1 LGIVTD
7 SVTESLTDGGAA
19 EGRTRTDR
27 RRERTRGKL
36 TDATRELIAE
46 KGVAGLRIQEITER
60 ADVALGSFYNHF
72 DSKEAIVEAV
82 IADSLQGITE
92 TLAANPVEDAAE
104 LVSIAVRR
112 FDGLAYSDPEF
123 ASVVVHLNH
132 ADALF
137 GVAVHPA
144 ARTAVQRGIDEG
156 RFDVPDLEVA
166 VTAILGGSLAIMR
179 AIVDGR
185 LGKNAEKKYAESALR
200 ALGVP
205 PADAA
210 EVVRRPLKD

>member
-1 LGIVTD
+1 VTD
-7 SVTESLTDGGAA
+7 SATEADVA
-19 EGRTRTDR
+19 EVRTRTDR

-72 DSKEAIVEAV
+72 DSKEAVVEAV
-82 IADSLQGITE
+82 IAESLESMTQ
-92 TLAANPVEDAAE
+92 TLAADPLEDAAE
-104 LVSIAVRR
+104 LVSVAVRR
-112 FDGLAYSDPEF
+112 FVGQAYTDPEF

-144 ARTAVQRGIDEG
+144 ARMAVQRGISEG

-166 VTAILGGSLAIMR
+166 VTGILGGALAVMR

-185 LGKNAEKKYAESALR
+185 LGKNAEKKYAEAALR
-200 ALGVP
+200 SLGVSP
-205 PADAA
+205 EDAA
-210 EVVRRPLKD
+210 EVVRRPLKPQ

>member
-1 LGIVTD
+1 MTD
-7 SVTESLTDGGAA
+7 SATEPDVA
-19 EGRTRTDR
+19 EVRTRTDR

-72 DSKEAIVEAV
+72 DSKEAVVEAV
-82 IADSLQGITE
+82 IAESLESMTQ
-92 TLAANPVEDAAE
+92 TLAADPLEDAAE
-104 LVSIAVRR
+104 LVSVAVRR
-112 FDGLAYSDPEF
+112 FVGLAYTDPEF
-123 ASVVVHLNH
+123 AAVVVHLNH

-144 ARTAVQRGIDEG
+144 ARMAVQRGIAED

-166 VTAILGGSLAIMR
+166 VTGILGGALAVMR

-185 LGKNAEKKYAESALR
+185 LGKNAETKYAEAALR
-200 ALGVP
+200 SLGVSP
-205 PADAA
+205 EDAA
-210 EVVRRPLKD
+210 EVVRRPLAT

>member
-1 LGIVTD
+1 MTD
-7 SVTESLTDGGAA
+7 SITASDVA
-19 EGRTRTDR
+19 EVRTRTDR

-46 KGVAGLRIQEITER
+46 KGVSGLRIQEITER

-72 DSKEAIVEAV
+72 DSKEAVVEAV
-82 IADSLQGITE
+82 IAESLQGITE

-112 FDGLAYSDPEF
+112 FVGLAYSDPEF

-144 ARTAVQRGIDEG
+144 ARTAVQRGITEN
-156 RFDVPDLEVA
+156 RFDVPDLEVS
-166 VTAILGGSLAIMR
+166 VTAILGGALAIMR

-185 LGKNAEKKYAESALR
+185 LGKDAERNYAEAALR
-200 ALGVP
+200 ALGVA

-210 EVVRRPLKD
+210 EVVRRPLR

>member
-1 LGIVTD
+1 MTD
-7 SVTESLTDGGAA
+7 QEVA
-19 EGRTRTDR
+19 EVRTRTDR

-46 KGVAGLRIQEITER
+46 KGVSGLRIQEITER

-72 DSKEAIVEAV
+72 DSKEAVVEAV
-82 IADSLQGITE
+82 IAESLKGITE
-92 TLAANPVEDAAE
+92 TLAADPVEDAAE

-112 FDGLAYSDPEF
+112 FVGMAYSDPEF

-144 ARTAVQRGIDEG
+144 ARTAVQRGIAEG

-166 VTAILGGSLAIMR
+166 VTGILGGSLAVMR
-179 AIVDGR
+179 AIIDGR
-185 LGKNAEKKYAESALR
+185 LGADAEIAHAEAALR
-200 ALGVP
+200 SLGVA
-205 PADAA
+205 PADTA
-210 EVVRRPLKD
+210 EVVRRPLKS

>member
-1 LGIVTD
+1 VTD
-7 SVTESLTDGGAA
+7 SATETDSA
-19 EGRTRTDR
+19 EVRTRTDR

-72 DSKEAIVEAV
+72 DSKEAVVEAV
-82 IADSLQGITE
+82 IAESLESMTQ
-92 TLAANPVEDAAE
+92 TLATDPLEDAAE
-104 LVSIAVRR
+104 LVSVAVRR
-112 FDGLAYSDPEF
+112 FVGQAYTDPEF

-144 ARTAVQRGIDEG
+144 ARMAVQRGIDEG
-156 RFDVPDLEVA
+156 RFEVPDLEVA
-166 VTAILGGSLAIMR
+166 VTGILGGALAVMR

-185 LGKNAEKKYAESALR
+185 LGPDAETRYAEAALR
-200 ALGVP
+200 SLGIAP
-205 PADAA
+205 DEAA
-210 EVVRRPLKD
+210 EVVRRPLKP

>member
-1 LGIVTD
+1 M
-7 SVTESLTDGGAA
+7 TEQEVA
-19 EGRTRTDR
+19 EVRTRTDR

-72 DSKEAIVEAV
+72 DSKEAVVEAV
-82 IADSLQGITE
+82 IAESLQGLTE
-92 TLAANPVEDAAE
+92 TLAAAPLEDAAE
-104 LVSIAVRR
+104 LVSLAVRR
-112 FDGLAYSDPEF
+112 FVGLAYSDPEF

-144 ARTAVQRGIDEG
+144 ARTAVQRGIAEN

-166 VTAILGGSLAIMR
+166 VTAILGGALAVMR

-185 LGKNAEKKYAESALR
+185 LGKNAETKYAEAALR
-200 ALGVP
+200 SLGVP

-210 EVVRRPLKD
+210 EVVRRPLTA

>member
-1 LGIVTD
+1 VTD
-7 SVTESLTDGGAA
+7 QEVA
-19 EGRTRTDR
+19 EVRTRTDR

-72 DSKEAIVEAV
+72 DSKEAVVEAV
-82 IADSLQGITE
+82 IAESLQGLTE
-92 TLAANPVEDAAE
+92 TLAADPVEDAAE

-112 FDGLAYSDPEF
+112 FVGMAYSDPEF
-123 ASVVVHLNH
+123 ASLVVHLNH

-144 ARTAVQRGIDEG
+144 ARTAVQRGINED

-166 VTAILGGSLAIMR
+166 VTGILGGSLAVMR
-179 AIVDGR
+179 AIIEGR
-185 LGKNAEKKYAESALR
+185 LGKNAEIAHAEAALR
-200 ALGVP
+200 SLGVS

-210 EVVRRPLKD
+210 EVVRRPLKS

>member
-1 LGIVTD
+1 MTD
-7 SVTESLTDGGAA
+7 SVTESLTDGGVA
-19 EGRTRTDR
+19 EVRTRTDR

-72 DSKEAIVEAV
+72 DSKEAVVEAV
-82 IADSLQGITE
+82 IAESLQGITE
-92 TLAANPVEDAAE
+92 TLAAAPLEDAAE

-112 FDGLAYSDPEF
+112 FVGLAYSDPEF
-123 ASVVVHLNH
+123 ASLVVHLNH

-144 ARTAVQRGIDEG
+144 ARIAVQRGIAED

-166 VTAILGGSLAIMR
+166 VTAILGGALAVMR

-185 LGKNAEKKYAESALR
+185 LGKNAERNYAEAALR
-200 ALGVP
+200 SLGVP
-205 PADAA
+205 PTDAA
-210 EVVRRPLKD
+210 EVVRRPLTD

>member
-1 LGIVTD
+1 MTD
-7 SVTESLTDGGAA
+7 QEAA
-19 EGRTRTDR
+19 EVRTRTDR

-72 DSKEAIVEAV
+72 ESKEAVVEAV
-82 IADSLQGITE
+82 IAESLRGITE
-92 TLAANPVEDAAE
+92 TLAADPVEDAAE

-112 FDGLAYSDPEF
+112 FVGMAYSDPEF

-144 ARTAVQRGIDEG
+144 ARTAVQRGITES

-166 VTAILGGSLAIMR
+166 VTAILGGSLAVMR
-179 AIVDGR
+179 AIIDGR
-185 LGKNAEKKYAESALR
+185 LGANAELAHAEAALR
-200 ALGVP
+200 SLGLT

-210 EVVRRPLKD
+210 EVVSRPLKS

>member
-1 LGIVTD
+1 MTD
-7 SVTESLTDGGAA
+7 QDVA
-19 EGRTRTDR
+19 EVRTRTDR

-72 DSKEAIVEAV
+72 DSKEAVVEAV
-82 IADSLQGITE
+82 IAESLESMTQ
-92 TLAANPVEDAAE
+92 TLAAEPLEDAAE
-104 LVSIAVRR
+104 LVAVAVRR
-112 FDGLAYSDPEF
+112 FVGQAYTDPEF

-144 ARTAVQRGIDEG
+144 ARMAVQRGIAEG

-166 VTAILGGSLAIMR
+166 VTGILGGALAVMR

-185 LGKNAEKKYAESALR
+185 LGAHAETKYAEAALR
-200 ALGVP
+200 SLGVP
-205 PADAA
+205 PDDAA
-210 EVVRRPLKD
+210 EIVRRPLKP

>member
-1 LGIVTD
+1 MTD
-7 SVTESLTDGGAA
+7 QELA
-19 EGRTRTDR
+19 EVRTRTDR

-72 DSKEAIVEAV
+72 DSKEAVVEAV
-82 IADSLQGITE
+82 IAESLQGITE
-92 TLAANPVEDAAE
+92 TLAAAPLEDAAE

-112 FDGLAYSDPEF
+112 FVGQAYADPEF
-123 ASVVVHLNH
+123 ASLVVHLNH

-144 ARTAVQRGIDEG
+144 ARTAVQRGIAEG

-166 VTAILGGSLAIMR
+166 VTGILGGALAVMR

-185 LGKNAEKKYAESALR
+185 LGKNAETFYAEAALR
-200 ALGVP
+200 SLGLT
-205 PADAA
+205 PAEAA
-210 EVVRRPLKD
+210 EVVRRPLQD